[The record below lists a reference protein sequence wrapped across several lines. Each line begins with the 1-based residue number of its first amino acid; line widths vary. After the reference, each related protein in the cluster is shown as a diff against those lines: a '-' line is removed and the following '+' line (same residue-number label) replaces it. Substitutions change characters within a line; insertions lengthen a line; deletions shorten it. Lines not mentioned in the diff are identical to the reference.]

1 MNYIYYSLKYAQQN
15 RFYQTI
21 KNEKYFIHYM
31 EISIKNESQRFLEF
45 LLEKNNNNIIFSGI
59 YGIGKSFFIN
69 DFFNNQHR
77 DKYIPIFLT
86 PVNYS
91 VANNEDIFEYIK
103 ADILLQ
109 LLEKVPCDLNNCQI
123 STSVATFYYIKN
135 NLGTIIGNILSTAE
149 KVCFQTDII
158 DKLLNLRE
166 NISKFQKENS
176 ISENTEIETFITG
189 LSQKQGSIY
198 ESNIITQIIQ
208 TLISNSKEENKK
220 EAILVIDDLDRID
233 PEHIFRILNI
243 FSAHNDFCGSNEH
256 KFKFDKNILVC
267 DIENIRKIFHTK
279 YGADVDFSGYIDKFY
294 SKEIF
299 YFQNE
304 KEIARSIANQVLN
317 IRGNRISNNQE
328 YTYSCFVFILESL
341 ITFKQINIR
350 TLQKLSY
357 NYTFNG
363 YVKYNL
369 RDKIYIPNSPA
380 ITIFE
385 QLKHII
391 GSEDKL
397 LSSLQYLSTRHHH
410 RIEENRPNGFF
421 EIFIILSD
429 FKKNK
434 LDPSINE
441 LSYRNIKYSIES
453 CSYTLA
459 TINYSTLD
467 YLKANYFQTL
477 YDAYLNYTQY
487 FTIY

>member
-1 MNYIYYSLKYAQQN
+1 
-15 RFYQTI
+15 
-21 KNEKYFIHYM
+21 M
-31 EISIKNESQRFLEF
+31 EISIERESQRFLDFIQE
-45 LLEKNNNNIIFSGI
+45 ENNNNIIFSGI

-69 DFFNNQHR
+69 DFFNNQHSE
-77 DKYIPIFLT
+77 KYIPIFLT

-109 LLEKVPCDLNNCQI
+109 LLNKVPCDLNNCQI
-123 STSVATFYYIKN
+123 STSVATYYYIKN
-135 NLGTIIGNILSTAE
+135 NLSSIIGNILSTAE
-149 KVCFQTDII
+149 KVCFKTDII
-158 DKLLNLRE
+158 HQLLELKK
-166 NISKFQKENS
+166 NIKKFQEDNS
-176 ISENTEIETFITG
+176 SSEDKEIESFINE

-198 ESNIITQIIQ
+198 ESNIITPIIQ

-220 EAILVIDDLDRID
+220 EAVLVIDDLDRID

-243 FSAHNDFCGSNEH
+243 FSAHNDFCGNNEH
-256 KFKFDKNILVC
+256 KFKFDKNIFVC
-267 DIENIRKIFHTK
+267 DIENIRKIFHAK

-304 KEIARSIANQVLN
+304 REIAKSIASQVLR
-317 IRGNRISNNQE
+317 IKGNRISNNQE
-328 YTYSCFVFILESL
+328 YTYDCFVFILESL

-357 NYTFNG
+357 YYTFKG
-363 YVKYNL
+363 YVKYSL
-369 RDKIYIPNSPA
+369 RDKIYIPHSPA

-397 LSSLQYLSTRHHH
+397 SSSLLYLSTKHHH

-421 EIFIILSD
+421 EIFIALAD
-429 FKKNK
+429 FNKNK
-434 LDPSINE
+434 LNKRDKKE
-441 LSYRNIKYSIES
+441 YSYKNILYKIDGSLYTTAKIDYSS
-453 CSYTLA
+453 
-459 TINYSTLD
+459 LD
-467 YLKANYFQTL
+467 YLNVNYFQTL
-477 YDAYLNYTQY
+477 YDAYINYTKF
-487 FTIY
+487 FTLY

>member
-1 MNYIYYSLKYAQQN
+1 MKIC
-15 RFYQTI
+15 
-21 KNEKYFIHYM
+21 
-31 EISIKNESQRFLEF
+31 IKNESQRFLQF
-45 LLEKNNNNIIFSGI
+45 LQEENNNNIIFSGI

-69 DFFNNQHR
+69 DFFNNQHSE
-77 DKYIPIFLT
+77 KYIPIFLT

-109 LLEKVPCDLNNCQI
+109 LLNKVPCDLNNCQI
-123 STSVATFYYIKN
+123 STSVATYYYIKN
-135 NLGTIIGNILSTAE
+135 NLSSIIGNILSTAE
-149 KVCFQTDII
+149 KVCFKTDII
-158 DKLLNLRE
+158 HQLLELKK
-166 NISKFQKENS
+166 NIKKFQEDNS
-176 ISENTEIETFITG
+176 SSEDKEIETFIND

-208 TLISNSKEENKK
+208 TLISNSKEGNKK
-220 EAILVIDDLDRID
+220 EAILVIDDMDRID

-256 KFKFDKNILVC
+256 KFKFDKNIFVC
-267 DIENIRKIFHTK
+267 DIENIRKIFYAK

-304 KEIARSIANQVLN
+304 REIARSIADQVLR
-317 IRGNRISNNQE
+317 IKGNRISNNLE
-328 YTYSCFVFILESL
+328 YTYDCFVFILESL

-357 NYTFNG
+357 DYTFKE
-363 YVKYNL
+363 YVKYSL
-369 RDKIYIPNSPA
+369 RDKIYIPHSPA

-391 GSEDKL
+391 GSKDKL
-397 LSSLQYLSTRHHH
+397 SSSLLYLSTKHHY

-421 EIFIILSD
+421 EIFIALAD
-429 FKKNK
+429 FKNNK
-434 LDPSINE
+434 LNE
-441 LSYRNIKYSIES
+441 RDNKEFSYKNILYKIDGSL
-453 CSYTLA
+453 YTMA
-459 TINYSTLD
+459 KINYSSLN
-467 YLKANYFQTL
+467 YLNVNYFQTL
-477 YDAYLNYTQY
+477 YDAYINYTEF
-487 FTIY
+487 FTLY

>member
-1 MNYIYYSLKYAQQN
+1 
-15 RFYQTI
+15 
-21 KNEKYFIHYM
+21 M
-31 EISIKNESQRFLEF
+31 EISIERESQRFLDFIQE
-45 LLEKNNNNIIFSGI
+45 ENNNNIIFSGI

-69 DFFNNQHR
+69 DFFNNQHSE
-77 DKYIPIFLT
+77 KYIPIFLT

-109 LLEKVPCDLNNCQI
+109 LLNKVPCDLNNCQI
-123 STSVATFYYIKN
+123 STSVATYYYIKN
-135 NLGTIIGNILSTAE
+135 NLSSIIGNILSTAE
-149 KVCFQTDII
+149 KVCFKTDII
-158 DKLLNLRE
+158 HQLLELKK
-166 NISKFQKENS
+166 NIKKFQEDNS
-176 ISENTEIETFITG
+176 SSEDKEIESFINE

-220 EAILVIDDLDRID
+220 EAVLVIDDLDRID

-243 FSAHNDFCGSNEH
+243 FSAHNDFCGNNEH
-256 KFKFDKNILVC
+256 KFKFDKNIFVC
-267 DIENIRKIFHTK
+267 DIENIRKIFHAK

-304 KEIARSIANQVLN
+304 REIAKSIASQVLR
-317 IRGNRISNNQE
+317 IKGNRISNNQE
-328 YTYSCFVFILESL
+328 YTYDCFVFILESL

-357 NYTFNG
+357 HYTFKG
-363 YVKYNL
+363 YVKYSL
-369 RDKIYIPNSPA
+369 RDKIYIPHSPA

-397 LSSLQYLSTRHHH
+397 SSSLLYLSTKHHH

-421 EIFIILSD
+421 EIFIALAD
-429 FKKNK
+429 FNKNK
-434 LDPSINE
+434 LNE
-441 LSYRNIKYSIES
+441 RDKKEYSYKNILYKIDGSLYTTAKIDYSS
-453 CSYTLA
+453 
-459 TINYSTLD
+459 LD
-467 YLKANYFQTL
+467 YLNVNYFQTL
-477 YDAYLNYTQY
+477 YDAYINYTKF
-487 FTIY
+487 FTLY

>member
-1 MNYIYYSLKYAQQN
+1 
-15 RFYQTI
+15 
-21 KNEKYFIHYM
+21 M
-31 EISIKNESQRFLEF
+31 EISIEKESQRFLDFIQE
-45 LLEKNNNNIIFSGI
+45 EGNNNIIFSGI

-69 DFFNNQHR
+69 NFFNKQHN
-77 DKYIPIFLT
+77 DKCIPIFLT

-135 NLGTIIGNILSTAE
+135 NLGAIIGNILSTAE

-166 NISKFQKENS
+166 NISNFQKENS

-208 TLISNSKEENKK
+208 TLISNAKKNGPK

-256 KFKFDKNILVC
+256 KFKFDKTILVC
-267 DIENIRKIFHTK
+267 DIENIRKIFHAK

-299 YFQNE
+299 HFNNVD
-304 KEIARSIANQVLN
+304 EIAKCVARQITKINSDS
-317 IRGNRISNNQE
+317 GISNEGE
-328 YTYSCFVFILESL
+328 YSYINLVFILKYL
-341 ITFKQINIR
+341 IKYNLINIR
-350 TLQKLSY
+350 TLQKFE
-357 NYTFNG
+357 FN
-363 YVKYNL
+363 YNL
-369 RDKIYIPNSPA
+369 GNEFVSYYNSRYTIVRSPA
-380 ITIFE
+380 LIIFE
-385 QLKHII
+385 FLKRIS
-391 GSEDKL
+391 GSPEALMSKL
-397 LSSLQYLSTRHHH
+397 KILSNYSNYDEYNTAY
-410 RIEENRPNGFF
+410 IAEC
-421 EIFIILSD
+421 FIILAGLKEHNAIE
-429 FKKNK
+429 KK
-434 LDPSINE
+434 STT
-441 LSYRNIKYSIES
+441 LSYKG
-453 CSYTLA
+453 
-459 TINYSTLD
+459 INYNIGYNMPILIASIDYGTLNKS
-467 YLKANYFQTL
+467 LYFEMI
-477 YDAYLNYTQY
+477 YDAYSNYLTY
-487 FTIY
+487 FNK

>member
-1 MNYIYYSLKYAQQN
+1 MKINI
-15 RFYQTI
+15 
-21 KNEKYFIHYM
+21 EK
-31 EISIKNESQRFLEF
+31 ESQRFSDFIQE
-45 LLEKNNNNIIFSGI
+45 EGNNNIIFSGI

-69 DFFNNQHR
+69 DFFNNQHS

-109 LLEKVPCDLNNCQI
+109 LLEKVPCDFKNCQI
-123 STSVATFYYIKN
+123 STSVATYYYIRN
-135 NLGTIIGNILSTAE
+135 NLGSIIGNILSTAE

-158 DKLLNLRE
+158 DKLLKLRE

-176 ISENTEIETFITG
+176 ISENTEIEKFITG

-328 YTYSCFVFILESL
+328 YTYTCFVFILESL

-357 NYTFNG
+357 NYTFNK
-363 YVKYNL
+363 YVIFGSNK
-369 RDKIYIPNSPA
+369 KIYIPNSPA

-385 QLKHII
+385 QLKHIL
-391 GSEDKL
+391 GTEDKL
-397 LSSLQYLSTRHHH
+397 SSSLQYLSTKYHHK
-410 RIEENRPNGFF
+410 IEDNRPNGFF
-421 EIFIILSD
+421 EIFILLAD
-429 FKKNK
+429 FNNNK
-434 LDPSINE
+434 LDTRAKNE
-441 LSYRNIKYSIES
+441 FSYKNILYKIDGN
-453 CSYTLA
+453 SYTMA
-459 TINYSTLD
+459 MINYSTLD
-467 YLKANYFQTL
+467 YLRANYFQTL
-477 YDAYLNYTQY
+477 YDAYLNYTKF